1 MWIYLW
7 PQNVL
12 VSSVVQWFEELE
24 PPRIHKCEANIIL
37 HNSII
42 TCLRKNKLK
51 CLAVFCARRFG
62 WNSWRSMYVA
72 WPSSLKKSWI
82 IMGRAYRSWLFF
94 ITLSVQVASNLDV
107 CFGKYIFIWLL
118 PVSMKLVMSEFPKVG
133 KFSSTQAVHFST
145 MSYCIISH
153 QIWYRGSLEAWIF
166 ACTELSASIQ
176 YTQFIQSS
184 LLFCKVLRHFVMVL
198 DHSYFD
204 IQRRY
209 NQF

>member
-24 PPRIHKCEANIIL
+24 PPRIHNCEANIIL

-42 TCLRKNKLK
+42 TCLHKDKLK

-62 WNSWRSMYVA
+62 LNSWRSMYIA

-82 IMGRAYRSWLFF
+82 IMDRAYRSWLFF

-107 CFGKYIFIWLL
+107 CFGKYIFIWLYE
-118 PVSMKLVMSEFPKVG
+118 VSDVRVPKSMEIFFYTGHALFHNVLLRY
-133 KFSSTQAVHFST
+133 FTSNMVQRFL
-145 MSYCIISH
+145 
-153 QIWYRGSLEAWIF
+153 RGLYICLHWIV
-166 ACTELSASIQ
+166 CLNPI
-176 YTQFIQSS
+176 YTIFCQTL

-204 IQRRY
+204 IQF
-209 NQF
+209 QWDSTI